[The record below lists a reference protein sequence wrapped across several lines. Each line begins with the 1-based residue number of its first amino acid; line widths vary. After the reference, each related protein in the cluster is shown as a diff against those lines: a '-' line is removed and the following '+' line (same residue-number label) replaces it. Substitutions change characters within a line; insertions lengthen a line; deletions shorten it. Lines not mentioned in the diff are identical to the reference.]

1 MGCVRGALNPS
12 CSYNYRDNFNIEPRT
27 RVDQRR
33 SDIHYIVHRPVSA
46 NRVAGKPAIHQRRS
60 YRYTIQNAQST
71 HCAIA
76 CIRAIACISRFPLP
90 HHELPSISAHFALI
104 SWFFSFAASRFALVR
119 SSLCARRHL
128 LTCVFAPLHMP
139 TAFHMKPRAWH
150 SSRIVMTSSQ
160 AVGG

>member
-1 MGCVRGALNPS
+1 MQGTLNS
-12 CSYNYRDNFNIEPRT
+12 LCSYRYPDSINIEPRT

-33 SDIHYIVHRPVSA
+33 SDIHYIVHRPVSGY
-46 NRVAGKPAIHQRRS
+46 RLAGKPAIHQRRL

-71 HCAIA
+71 HCTVA
-76 CIRAIACISRFPLP
+76 CIRAIARVSLFPLP
-90 HHELPSISAHFALI
+90 RHELPSISSHFALI
-104 SWFFSFAASRFALVR
+104 SWFLTFAASRFAFVR

-150 SSRIVMTSSQ
+150 SSRMFMTSSQ